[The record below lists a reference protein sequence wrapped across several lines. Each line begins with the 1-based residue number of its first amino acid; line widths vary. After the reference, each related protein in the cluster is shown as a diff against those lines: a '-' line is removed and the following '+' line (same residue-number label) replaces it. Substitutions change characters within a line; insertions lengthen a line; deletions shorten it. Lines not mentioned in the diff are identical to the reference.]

1 MTTSDSA
8 SCLPVEIDMPRLNQM
23 PRTSPHPNIFLTAPP
38 CRCAKKSFD
47 MCLPSLPKAPTIVE
61 LVHLMPAS
69 LGLIWLMVWTASR
82 ASADGMFS
90 APGFLRQGV
99 AAVDLGGF
107 WHVAFMGGLPFL
119 ASLFLY
125 STFIR
130 LGVLIEFLDKS
141 RAGDKPNY
149 IDAKRHQALVEAG
162 TPNTIRE
169 VVQMF
174 LIAACGMI
182 CTSQYTTRLRFFVWA
197 PPLPSL
203 LFDLLLY
210 VFFATAIPVALVCL
224 RFVRRGLLKEQGGN
238 ALETCTYIQTLML
251 GLVCLSASLLSYL
264 TLLVSGSPPFTTAM
278 LEQHNPCALAAN
290 ASVLDALECVPST
303 SVHDAPGTLTCASS
317 GASDFFGDYL
327 TAVGACTAAR
337 SYVPVTCRAYSCF
350 LLWLNLAILAVAS
363 MAKAGLAAGRR
374 SRRFP
379 LLSWAAFNMLYGL
392 VGLLAPLYM
401 SMLVVSDDILR
412 TSWISQVVS
421 RVYALVINLVLLSGA
436 VLLISAEAIM
446 ARFDPLL
453 TGGDLDIALPNGER
467 RRVREELVRLLGDA
481 FKVEVRTGG
490 GFSDASR
497 FSGEPSDL
505 ILGKPAEAAL
515 GINHYMRVDVASFA
529 MPPYARGVAAI
540 AAEIEASGTPE
551 DRECLDYVLNQRA
564 GESELVFPNGNRK
577 RDCDGQGNLLTSR
590 LEPVSGRGMAFADFV
605 QHPHSRI
612 ARLQEPHVLALR
624 LYTTA
629 AFRSLNMPLRDTRSE
644 RPPHP
649 FPVTINYIREGIS
662 QLRAAAQQH
671 DNDDTLDLWRG
682 LKNLKAGAEFQRH
695 GGTELAP
702 MSTTTDLSIA
712 VAYSISSRS
721 LLLKLRTNS
730 FIGRGADLSY
740 LSAFPGESE
749 ILVSTQRLERL
760 SQRCAIAC
768 PWLQLIS
775 CALIETI
782 FVVGSS
788 LHSLI

>member
-1 MTTSDSA
+1 MTTSA

-23 PRTSPHPNIFLTAPP
+23 PRKSPNLEPGIILTAPP
-38 CRCAKKSFD
+38 RRCANKSFE
-47 MCLPSLPKAPTIVE
+47 MCMQALPKAPTIVE

-69 LGLIWLMVWTASR
+69 LGLIWLMVWTTSR
-82 ASADGMFS
+82 ASADGLFS
-90 APGFLRQGV
+90 APGLLRQGV

-125 STFIR
+125 STSIR
-130 LGVLIEFLDKS
+130 LGVLLECPDKS
-141 RAGDKPNY
+141 RACDKPNY
-149 IDAKRHQALVEAG
+149 IDAQRHQALVDEG
-162 TPNTIRE
+162 TPSTTCE
-169 VVQMF
+169 KAQMC
-174 LIAACGMI
+174 LIAASGLI
-182 CTSQYTTRLRFFVWA
+182 CTFQYTSRLRFFVWA

-203 LFDLLLY
+203 LFEILLY
-210 VFFATAIPVALVCL
+210 VFFVTAIPVALVCL
-224 RFVRRGLLKEQGGN
+224 RFVRMGILKEQGGN

-264 TLLVSGSPPFTTAM
+264 TLFVSGSPPFTTAM
-278 LEQHNPCALAAN
+278 TGLEQHNPCALAAN
-290 ASVLDALECVPST
+290 ASVLDALKCVPST
-303 SVHDAPGTLTCASS
+303 SVYDAPGSLTCASS

-327 TAVGACTAAR
+327 TTVDACTAAR
-337 SYVPVTCRAYSCF
+337 AYVPITCRAYACF

-401 SMLVVSDDILR
+401 SMLIVPDDILR
-412 TSWISQVVS
+412 TSWISQIVS
-421 RVYALVINLVLLSGA
+421 RVYALVINLFLVSCA

-446 ARFDPLL
+446 ARIDPLL

-467 RRVREELVRLLGDA
+467 RRVREELFRLLCDA
-481 FKVEVRTGG
+481 FKAEVRNDG

-515 GINHYMRVDVASFA
+515 GINHYMRVDMASFA

-540 AAEIEASGTPE
+540 TAEIEASGTPE
-551 DRECLDYVLNQRA
+551 DHECLDYVLNQRA
-564 GESELVFPNGNRK
+564 GESELVFANGNRK

-590 LEPVSGRGMAFADFV
+590 LDPVSGRGMAFADFV

-629 AFRSLNMPLRDTRSE
+629 AFRSLNVPLRDTRAE

-649 FPVTINYIREGIS
+649 FPITVNYIREGIS

-671 DNDDTLDLWRG
+671 YSDDTLDLWRG

-730 FIGRGADLSY
+730 FMGRGADLSY

-749 ILVSTQRLERL
+749 ILVSTRRLE
-760 SQRCAIAC
+760 RCAIAC

-775 CALIETI
+775 CARIETI
-782 FVVGSS
+782 LVVGSS